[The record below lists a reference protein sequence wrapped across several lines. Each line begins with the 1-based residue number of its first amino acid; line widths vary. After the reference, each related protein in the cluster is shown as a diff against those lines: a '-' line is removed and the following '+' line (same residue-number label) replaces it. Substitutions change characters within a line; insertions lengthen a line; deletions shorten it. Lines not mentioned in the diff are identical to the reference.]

1 MATPFNG
8 SLGQTTN
15 FSTINDLIA
24 KWATAAQNK
33 GIKLSGIAVD
43 GVETDYLNPTAIGN
57 LTLATNE
64 NPKSWQSYGNAGGIG
79 VPSSYDGWFT
89 DVNKIRAEINH
100 NPNTN
105 QSQALKVKWA
115 DNQDVTSATI
125 DLSSLSSKKTL
136 GVGDQGNEVGL
147 LQIFNNGVLVPTSN
161 FTFTRLN
168 AAVIPKP
175 LSVSADGVTF
185 TGDRNDGSFQF
196 KVEAKPL
203 TGAAFDEL
211 RFSAKAYDS
220 PTAAYLATPFKD
232 DSSDYLVR
240 SIQYQGMDVTPT
252 PTPTPTPIPPSVF
265 QFEQGSYTVN
275 EGGVATINVTR
286 TGGTAA
292 ASINYAT
299 VNGSARAGGTA
310 PDYTVA
316 AGALNFAAGQTSA
329 SFTVTSLNDLLFE
342 SPETVNLVL
351 SGGNIGSN
359 PSILTINDVVP
370 TPTPPTPTPTPG
382 QNTFSF
388 SAAAY
393 SVNEGSTAPI
403 TINRGGDLSIPAT
416 ISFTT
421 GNGTAL
427 GGGTAPDYTR
437 VNQAVTFAPG
447 QASAQV
453 PVQTLFDSRIEPTET
468 VNLFISGGSLTSP
481 STAVLSILDST
492 VAPPTFFSY
501 GSSPGA
507 IADGAAGSFTINRT
521 GDTSGSA
528 SIDFLIAA
536 PGGRQPV
543 NNVDYNITNP
553 FGGVTPNGGT
563 VNFNPGQTSVTLTMN
578 NSPLL
583 TRGVVNLGFGAGP
596 IGAPASTAI
605 TLL

>member
-24 KWATAAQNK
+24 KWATASQNK

-57 LTLATNE
+57 LTLATNV
-64 NPKSWQSYGNAGGIG
+64 NPQSWLSYGSTGGIG
-79 VPSSYDGWFT
+79 VASAYDGWFT
-89 DVNKIRAEINH
+89 DVNKVRAEINYD
-100 NPNTN
+100 PNTN

-185 TGDRNDGSFQF
+185 TGDRNDASFQF

-299 VNGSARAGGTA
+299 VNGTARAGGTA

-370 TPTPPTPTPTPG
+370 TPTPTPTPTPG

-437 VNQAVTFAPG
+437 VNQGVTFAPG

-507 IADGAAGSFTINRT
+507 IADGGAGSFTINRT
-521 GDTSGSA
+521 GNTSGSA
-528 SIDFLIAA
+528 SIDFLIVA
-536 PGGRQPV
+536 PGGGQPV
-543 NNVDYNITNP
+543 NNVDFNIAGASALN
-553 FGGVTPNGGT
+553 PNGGS
-563 VNFNPGQTSVTLTMN
+563 VSFNPGQTSVTLTMN
-578 NSPLL
+578 NPVGL

>member
-24 KWATAAQNK
+24 KWATASQNK
-33 GIKLSGIAVD
+33 GIKLSGVAFD

-57 LTLATNE
+57 LTLATNV
-64 NPKSWQSYGNAGGIG
+64 NPKSWLSYGSTGGIG
-79 VPSSYDGWFT
+79 VASAYDGWFT
-89 DVNKIRAEINH
+89 DVNKVRAEINYD
-100 NPNTN
+100 PNTN

-185 TGDRNDGSFQF
+185 TGDRNDGSFKF

-220 PTAAYLATPFKD
+220 PTAAYANTPTPFKD

-240 SIQYQGMDVTPT
+240 NIQYQGIDVTPT
-252 PTPTPTPIPPSVF
+252 PTPTPTPASVF

-299 VNGSARAGGTA
+299 VNGSAKAGGTA

-329 SFTVTSLNDLLFE
+329 SFTVTALNDLIFE

-359 PSILTINDVVP
+359 PSILTINNVVP
-370 TPTPPTPTPTPG
+370 TPTPTPTPTPG

-393 SVNEGSTAPI
+393 SVNEGNTAPI
-403 TINRGGDLSIPAT
+403 TINRSGDLSIPAT
-416 ISFTT
+416 ILFTT
-421 GNGTAL
+421 GDGTAL
-427 GGGTAPDYTR
+427 ASQPDYIG
-437 VNQAVTFAPG
+437 VVQPVTFAPG

-453 PVQTLFDSRIEPTET
+453 PVQTLFDNLIESNET
-468 VNLFISGGSLTSP
+468 VNLFLSGGTLASP
-481 STAVLSILDST
+481 SAAVLSIVDT
-492 VAPPTFFSY
+492 TAVPPTFFSY

-507 IADGAAGSFTINRT
+507 IADGAAGTFTINRT
-521 GDTSGSA
+521 GNTSVSA
-528 SIDFLIAA
+528 AIDFLIVA
-536 PGGRQPV
+536 PGGGQPV
-543 NNVDYNITNP
+543 NNVDFNIAGASALN
-553 FGGVTPNGGT
+553 PNGGS
-563 VNFNPGQTSVTLTMN
+563 VSFNPGQTSVTLTMN
-578 NSPLL
+578 NPVGL
-583 TRGVVNLGFGAGP
+583 TGGVVNLGFGAGP

>member
-168 AAVIPKP
+168 AAAIPKP
-175 LSVSADGVTF
+175 LSVSANGVTF
-185 TGDRNDGSFQF
+185 TGDRNDGTFQF

-240 SIQYQGMDVTPT
+240 NIQYQGMDVTPT

-299 VNGSARAGGTA
+299 VNGTARAGGTA

-370 TPTPPTPTPTPG
+370 TPTPTPTPTPG

-416 ISFTT
+416 ILFTT
-421 GNGTAL
+421 GDGTAL
-427 GGGTAPDYTR
+427 GSQPDYIG
-437 VNQAVTFAPG
+437 VVQPVTFAPG

-453 PVQTLFDSRIEPTET
+453 PVQTLFDSLTEPTET
-468 VNLFISGGSLTSP
+468 VNLFLSGGSLVGP
-481 STAVLSILDST
+481 SAAVLSIVDT
-492 VAPPTFFSY
+492 TAVPPTFFSY

-507 IADGAAGSFTINRT
+507 IADGAAGTFTINRT
-521 GDTSGSA
+521 GNTAVSA
-528 SIDFLIAA
+528 AIDFLIVA
-536 PGGRQPV
+536 PGGGQPL
-543 NNVDYNITNP
+543 NNVDFNIVGASALN
-553 FGGVTPNGGT
+553 PNGGS
-563 VNFNPGQTSVTLTMN
+563 VSFNPGQTSVTLTMN
-578 NSPLL
+578 NPLGQ